1 MINLP
6 MYKNRASRGK
16 TIFDETG
23 GRWEVLEQI
32 LIFDIINL
40 DDHVL
45 VSFEQLLF
53 ERES

>member
-1 MINLP
+1 MMDLP
-6 MYKNRASRGK
+6 MNKNCASRGK

-23 GRWEVLEQI
+23 GRWEMLKQI

-40 DDHVL
+40 DDHML

-53 ERES
+53 ERKS